1 MEELLKPLS
10 DRDRRVIEESGY
22 VENGASSW
30 DSRSVGDTP
39 VVLVIDMQQ
48 FIVGDDASIFEAI
61 QDHQLA
67 IGEVAWDAMDAMEP
81 LLETARDNN
90 VPVMYTRILPEDSK
104 LSEDAFEIA
113 DPVRPEPSEPVI
125 DKSYTSAF
133 FGTDLNSRL
142 VRKGADTVILVGNVT
157 SGCVRATAIDAV
169 QNGYNVVLPEECVFD
184 RLDLSH
190 RVALLEIWLKYGN
203 VTSRKRTVEYLSNP
217 ENGLDE

>member
-1 MEELLKPLS
+1 MEDLLKPLS
-10 DRDRRVIEESGY
+10 DRDRRVLEESGY

-30 DSRSVGDTP
+30 DSRSVGNTP
-39 VVLVIDMQQ
+39 VVVVIDMQQ
-48 FIVGDDASIFEAI
+48 FIVGDDVPIFEAV

-67 IGEVAWDAMDAMEP
+67 IGEDAWDAMDAMEP
-81 LLETARDNN
+81 LLETARDND
-90 VPVMYTRILPEDSK
+90 VPVMYTRILPADSG

-113 DPVRPEPSEPVI
+113 NPVQPEPSEPVI

-133 FGTDLNSRL
+133 FGTDLISRL
-142 VRKGADTVILVGNVT
+142 VRKGADTVVLVGNVT

-190 RVALLEIWLKYGN
+190 RIALLEIWLKYGN
-203 VTSRKRTVEYLSNP
+203 VTSRERAMQYLANP
-217 ENGLDE
+217 ENGLGE